1 MIRGCGGTL
10 SLVVH
15 AFGPSFRTIPPRASH
30 YSTRE
35 TLSFG
40 LPIEPFQSRSLSS
53 SIQIVLEC
61 LLTDDVSRDVDQR
74 ARALKQPNDR
84 SSSRIAIPYRFT
96 FTFNLT
102 VRKSSCCIL
111 AITPHPCSFF
121 HLRGSI
127 EIRTISLV
135 AEQRS
140 TIKLCSGSSWS
151 NTGSQWSSYRKIL
164 FRRFYETLRGTI
176 FSNDDG

>member
-30 YSTRE
+30 YSIRE

-61 LLTDDVSRDVDQR
+61 LLTDDVSGNVDQR
-74 ARALKQPNDR
+74 ARALKQPIVFEDR
-84 SSSRIAIPYRFT
+84 DSLPINFHVQSHCPE
-96 FTFNLT
+96 
-102 VRKSSCCIL
+102 IL
-111 AITPHPCSFF
+111 
-121 HLRGSI
+121 
-127 EIRTISLV
+127 V
-135 AEQRS
+135 
-140 TIKLCSGSSWS
+140 LCSSHNSAS
-151 NTGSQWSSYRKIL
+151 LL
-164 FRRFYETLRGTI
+164 FLSFKGLDRD
-176 FSNDDG
+176 SNDFVACRAALDDQALQRIFLK

>member
-53 SIQIVLEC
+53 SIQIVLE
-61 LLTDDVSRDVDQR
+61 SAHRR
-74 ARALKQPNDR
+74 R
-84 SSSRIAIPYRFT
+84 
-96 FTFNLT
+96 
-102 VRKSSCCIL
+102 
-111 AITPHPCSFF
+111 
-121 HLRGSI
+121 LRGRWSTSTSSQTTERPI
-127 EIRTISLV
+127 VFEDRDSLPINFHVQSHCPEILVLYSSHNSASL
-135 AEQRS
+135 
-140 TIKLCSGSSWS
+140 
-151 NTGSQWSSYRKIL
+151 L
-164 FRRFYETLRGTI
+164 FLSFKGLDRD
-176 FSNDDG
+176 SNDFVACRAALDDQALQRIFLK

>member
-61 LLTDDVSRDVDQR
+61 LLTDDVSGDVDQR
-74 ARALKQPNDR
+74 ARALKQPIVFEDR
-84 SSSRIAIPYRFT
+84 DSLPINFHVQSHCPEILVLYSSHNSASLLF
-96 FTFNLT
+96 L
-102 VRKSSCCIL
+102 
-111 AITPHPCSFF
+111 SFKG
-121 HLRGSI
+121 LDRD
-127 EIRTISLV
+127 
-135 AEQRS
+135 
-140 TIKLCSGSSWS
+140 
-151 NTGSQWSSYRKIL
+151 
-164 FRRFYETLRGTI
+164 
-176 FSNDDG
+176 SNDFVACRAALDDQALQRIFLK